1 MVQKAL
7 RDVLQHVLEEAFSLP
22 AMMQNLYLLDVFVNI
37 DTYEVAPD
45 IRNHDDGKQIG
56 HTLLDPD
63 VRVFNVEAAD
73 LQTFEHRLNLPS
85 LLVHIICFL
94 GIAIRNKDLKF
105 RLSCLV
111 LDFRPRQ
118 LARLPVDIIDI

>member
-1 MVQKAL
+1 
-7 RDVLQHVLEEAFSLP
+7 
-22 AMMQNLYLLDVFVNI
+22 MMQNLYLLDVFVNI

-56 HTLLDPD
+56 HTFLDPY
-63 VRVFNVEAAD
+63 VRVFDVEAAA

-85 LLVHIICFL
+85 LSVHIKRFL
-94 GIAIRNKDLKF
+94 SITIGDKDLKF
-105 RLSCLV
+105 RFSFLV

-118 LARLPVDIIDI
+118 VARLPVDIIDT